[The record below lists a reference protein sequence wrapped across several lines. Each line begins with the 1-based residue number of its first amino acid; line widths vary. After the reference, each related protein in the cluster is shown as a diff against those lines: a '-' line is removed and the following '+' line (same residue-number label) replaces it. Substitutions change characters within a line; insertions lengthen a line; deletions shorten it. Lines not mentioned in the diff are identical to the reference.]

1 MKIPRHNTPN
11 IEAVG
16 SRPPAKREF
25 NPNANIAKVKLK
37 KVISN
42 SNLTFFPT
50 INIAQY
56 CCSLKSYGLSFY
68 YLPECP
74 NRNCY

>member
-42 SNLTFFPT
+42 SNFKLFPT
-50 INIAQY
+50 IDIVAH
-56 CCSLKSYGLSFY
+56 
-68 YLPECP
+68 
-74 NRNCY
+74 